1 MTSFPRFAR
10 EKKAPD
16 FSRNL
21 SEQLKDT
28 FLESVLIILNT
39 TKRNKNLLQFTVKK
53 CSFPQYNFYF
63 RSIFQ
68 QNSAENVF
76 QHSVEPNVVFCD
88 TERRMLSFVRGF
100 CGKCFAGEARQG
112 GAKRRFCLEEAG
124 FVGLTS
130 ANVLQKV
137 HFSSFGPSFV
147 SYFNHCF
154 CCIFNFH

>member
-1 MTSFPRFAR
+1 MTSSPRFAR

-28 FLESVLIILNT
+28 FSESVLIILNT
-39 TKRNKNLLQFTVKK
+39 TKRNRNLLQFTVKK

-88 TERRMLSFVRGF
+88 TERRMLSFVRWF

-137 HFSSFGPSFV
+137 HFSSI
-147 SYFNHCF
+147 NQA
-154 CCIFNFH
+154 

>member
-1 MTSFPRFAR
+1 MTSSPRFAR

-28 FLESVLIILNT
+28 FSESVLIILNT
-39 TKRNKNLLQFTVKK
+39 TKRNRNLLQFTVKK

-76 QHSVEPNVVFCD
+76 QHSVEPNVMFCD
-88 TERRMLSFVRGF
+88 TERRMLSFARGF

-137 HFSSFGPSFV
+137 QFSSF
-147 SYFNHCF
+147 NKA
-154 CCIFNFH
+154 